1 MLELWMV
8 PLFLLLGMLVQYGM
22 VYGKGQHR
30 WQRLAKRQ
38 ASTTSSESLDR
49 SVEVPTIIFFH
60 KFRKILNLFAG
71 DRRGVV

>member
-1 MLELWMV
+1 MV
-8 PLFLLLGMLVQYGM
+8 PLFLLLGMAVQYGM

-49 SVEVPTIIFFH
+49 SVEVPTIIFSQISK
-60 KFRKILNLFAG
+60 KFICR
-71 DRRGVV
+71 